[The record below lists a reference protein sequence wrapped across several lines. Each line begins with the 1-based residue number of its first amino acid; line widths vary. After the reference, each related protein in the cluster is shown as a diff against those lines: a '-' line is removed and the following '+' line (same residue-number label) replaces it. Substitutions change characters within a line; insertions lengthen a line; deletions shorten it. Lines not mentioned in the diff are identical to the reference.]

1 MQGAKNLKSRGG
13 SRTALTGV
21 PQRFP
26 PLDIFS
32 EGGSSSNIRGV
43 IPESQEPDSYLTGQG
58 CSATPQMDFLRSHQR
73 FKRKEI
79 PMPKILMIHGS
90 NMNLLGIRQP
100 EIYGTTS
107 AAELDKMLVEYA
119 QKKKFDLEIFSTN
132 SEGECIDRII
142 KAHFDKV
149 DVLVMNPG
157 GFTYAAHSIRDTIK
171 GVKIPYVEI
180 HLSNHYERGLHSVV
194 APAAQ
199 GVIMGLGIQVYFAGL
214 DAALYIAAQ
223 KKK

>member
-1 MQGAKNLKSRGG
+1 
-13 SRTALTGV
+13 
-21 PQRFP
+21 
-26 PLDIFS
+26 
-32 EGGSSSNIRGV
+32 
-43 IPESQEPDSYLTGQG
+43 
-58 CSATPQMDFLRSHQR
+58 
-73 FKRKEI
+73 
-79 PMPKILMIHGS
+79 MPKILMIHGS

-171 GVKIPYVEI
+171 GVKIPYVEV

-199 GVIMGLGIQVYFAGL
+199 GVIMGLGLQVYFAGM
-214 DAALYIAAQ
+214 DAAPHLAVTRENNHSWYRHNIGDFHGGGKNLRFRWFCNPILLDFTNPARDHSERKYLKRQ
-223 KKK
+223 VRGTDISPDNGEGFFP

>member
-1 MQGAKNLKSRGG
+1 
-13 SRTALTGV
+13 
-21 PQRFP
+21 
-26 PLDIFS
+26 
-32 EGGSSSNIRGV
+32 
-43 IPESQEPDSYLTGQG
+43 
-58 CSATPQMDFLRSHQR
+58 
-73 FKRKEI
+73 
-79 PMPKILMIHGS
+79 MIQGS

-107 AAELDKMLVEYA
+107 AAELDKMMEDYA
-119 QKKKFDLEIFSTN
+119 KKKKFDLEIFYTS

-157 GFTYAAHSIRDTIK
+157 GFTYAAKAIRDTIK

-180 HLSNHYERGLHSVV
+180 HLSNHYEREIHSVI
-194 APAAQ
+194 AAAAQ
-199 GVIMGLGIQVYFAGL
+199 GVIMGFGIQVYFMGL
-214 DAALYIAAQ
+214 DAALHLVS